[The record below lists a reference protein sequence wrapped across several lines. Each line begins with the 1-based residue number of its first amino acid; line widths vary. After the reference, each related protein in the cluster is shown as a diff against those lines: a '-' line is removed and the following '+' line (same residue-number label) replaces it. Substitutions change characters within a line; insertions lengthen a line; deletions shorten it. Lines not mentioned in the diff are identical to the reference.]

1 MALRNQPY
9 LPLYVQDFLT
19 DEKLNCC
26 SASSQGVYIKIM
38 CVLHKQEEY
47 GCLNLFKQKD
57 KQNSSNIINFAYKL
71 SRQITFDEETI
82 KNALVELI
90 EEGVL
95 IVEGDKLFQKR
106 MVKDNMISEARSL
119 AGKKGGGNPVLFKQN
134 DKQDFKQ
141 KDKQNPEYENE
152 YENEI
157 NIEFDVFWN
166 LYEKKVGSIEK
177 LKKKWEKLKDSER
190 TAIIEYIP
198 KYKLAQPLKK
208 FRKNPDTFFT
218 NKSWNDELIVDEKP
232 KKYDGN
238 KLFDNQKPDFTPK
251 YEKI

>member
-38 CVLHKQEEY
+38 CVLHKQDEY

-57 KQNSSNIINFAYKL
+57 KQNSSNILNFAYKL

-82 KNALVELI
+82 QNALVELI

-95 IVEGDKLFQKR
+95 MVEGDKLFQKR

-119 AGKKGGGNPVLFKQN
+119 AGKKGGKKTQFAKAKPKASAKAKGEANSEYEI
-134 DKQDFKQ
+134 
-141 KDKQNPEYENE
+141 EYENE
-152 YENEI
+152 SVFV
-157 NIEFDVFWN
+157 EFKRWLD
-166 LYEKKVGSIEK
+166 YKKGRKE
-177 LKKKWEKLKDSER
+177 
-190 TAIIEYIP
+190 
-198 KYKLAQPLKK
+198 KYKTKESLQLAYNKLVKLSGNIPEIAKEVINESMANNYAGLFPLKS
-208 FRKNPDTFFT
+208 
-218 NKSWNDELIVDEKP
+218 NKITP
-232 KKYDGN
+232 T
-238 KLFDNQKPDFTPK
+238 NQKPDFNPK